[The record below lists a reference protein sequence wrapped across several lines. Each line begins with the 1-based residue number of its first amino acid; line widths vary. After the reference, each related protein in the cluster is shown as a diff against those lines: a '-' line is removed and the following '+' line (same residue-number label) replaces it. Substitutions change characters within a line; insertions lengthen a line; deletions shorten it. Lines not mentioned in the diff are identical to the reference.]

1 MTNKGLISNIYQWLI
16 QLNIEK
22 KKTVKKGEE
31 ELNRYFSKEEI
42 QMANKHMDTQ
52 YYQSLGKYKS
62 RNAKAQHDITSHL
75 SEWLSLK
82 RT

>member
-1 MTNKGLISNIYQWLI
+1 MAHTTQHW
-16 QLNIEK
+16 E
-22 KKTVKKGEE
+22 KKTVKKGED
-31 ELNRYFSKEEI
+31 ELNRHFSKEEI

-52 YYQSLGKYKS
+52 YHQSPGKYKS

-75 SEWLSLK
+75 SEWLSSK